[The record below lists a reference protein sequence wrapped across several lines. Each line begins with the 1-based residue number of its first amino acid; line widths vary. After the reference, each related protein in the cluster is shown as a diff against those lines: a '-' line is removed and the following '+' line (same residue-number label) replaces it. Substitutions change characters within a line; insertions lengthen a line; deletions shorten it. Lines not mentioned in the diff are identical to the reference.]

1 MPLEVGPTRGR
12 KLRRHGEHHCTGA
25 GRTLSEDESCEPPM
39 VPGTVAVRRKA
50 IRSTK
55 SGLVGRAGVEPP
67 YSGGCSPNRGDDDR
81 VSFASCLTES
91 TGGMSHHP
99 LRSSSPSWV
108 TRQRSRT

>member
-1 MPLEVGPTRGR
+1 MPLQVGPTRGR

-55 SGLVGRAGVEPP
+55 SGLVAGRE
-67 YSGGCSPNRGDDDR
+67 SNRPTAED
-81 VSFASCLTES
+81 A
-91 TGGMSHHP
+91 
-99 LRSSSPSWV
+99 
-108 TRQRSRT
+108 RQIAETTIGS